1 MLAKFETNLRI
12 YIRIMMYLF
21 ANIYLAGNFSIQHE
35 NRISLRRTIAG
46 SILSTIHRIT
56 VNFPRH
62 NSRDSCVTEIYAGCT
77 GKISLARL
85 RSDGVAY
92 VYQIG
97 SNRTSH

>member
-21 ANIYLAGNFSIQHE
+21 ANIYLAGHIQHE
-35 NRISLRRTIAG
+35 NRIFLRRTIAG